1 MFRHQ
6 GKNRTF
12 IHNLRLA
19 TLLSFVAGIVNV
31 TGVLSMQTLTTNVT
45 GHFAYFAEEIMKRD
59 YAAAITFF
67 VFTIFFL
74 LGAFTS
80 NFLTELISKK
90 HPNLSHVIP
99 ISLEMIVLISVGLF
113 GAQSSLSS
121 SEGKWIAFSML
132 FAMGIQNSLV
142 TKISQSTVRT
152 THLTGLFT
160 DLGIELSQ
168 LFFYKKPDE
177 KKKLKTSIYLRLSII
192 IFFFIG
198 CISGGFLYNLLEMK
212 TLFVAAIFLLFA
224 LLYDYIRL
232 QFHVIKRK
240 TFHHKT
246 ILDK

>member
-31 TGVLSMQTLTTNVT
+31 TGVLSIKTLTTNVT
-45 GHFAYFAEEIMKRD
+45 GHFAYFAEEVMRHH
-59 YAAAITFF
+59 YSAAITFF
-67 VFTIFFL
+67 IFTIFFL
-74 LGAFTS
+74 IGSFVS
-80 NFLTELISKK
+80 NFLAEFISKK

-99 ISLEMIVLISVGLF
+99 ITLEIIVLIGVGIF
-113 GAQSSLSS
+113 GGQSELSS
-121 SEGKWIAFSML
+121 FEGKWIAFSML

-168 LFFYKKPDE
+168 LFFYKKPE
-177 KKKLKTSIYLRLSII
+177 ETKKLKTSIYLRLSII
-192 IFFFIG
+192 IFFFFG
-198 CISGGFLYNLLEMK
+198 CFSGGFMYIFLEMK
-212 TLFVAAIFLLFA
+212 TLFVSAFFLLVA

-246 ILDK
+246 N